1 LSAFLRNYQLN
12 HMAPSFLPRGL
23 TNRSNWCFVNAIL
36 QALLACPPFYNLMK
50 ALPSKTPTNNSATK
64 SNTPMIDSVVE
75 FVNEFTPLEM
85 MNKNQKKDKARKK
98 EDLPTGNALEPSYV
112 YRTLLQLESE
122 TFKVIE
128 GRQEDAEEFLTC
140 MLNMISDEMSAL
152 LKLTEVQQQQ
162 DGGEENNEGG
172 PEWQEV
178 TARGRSC
185 ITRRVADESSLDT
198 PVRQLALGLCRYSVK
213 AEGGETSATLQ
224 PFFTLQLDIQ
234 HEMVGSVEEA
244 LLQNFASEQLDGY
257 ICSKTRQEVEAS
269 RNLSLEDLPPILV
282 LHLKRFV
289 YDGTTGGCQKV
300 MKAVEFSVDLEIPR
314 DILSIA
320 SKNKYTTKQ
329 RQYKL
334 FGVVYHNGREATKG
348 HYVADVYHTGYASW
362 LHCDDSI
369 VKPTA
374 EQLVVQPSQNSVPYI
389 LFYRRGDTM
398 VGVEKTVK

>member
-1 LSAFLRNYQLN
+1 
-12 HMAPSFLPRGL
+12 
-23 TNRSNWCFVNAIL
+23 
-36 QALLACPPFYNLMK
+36 
-50 ALPSKTPTNNSATK
+50 
-64 SNTPMIDSVVE
+64 MIDSVVE
-75 FVNEFTPLEM
+75 FINEFTPLET

-140 MLNMISDEMSAL
+140 VLNMLSDEMSSL
-152 LKLTEVQQQQ
+152 LKLTEESTEEASGDDSVA
-162 DGGEENNEGG
+162 GGGGTTGATPGAGG
-172 PEWQEV
+172 PTVAAVAGGGLEWQEV

-185 ITRRVADESSLDT
+185 VTRRVADQSSLDT

-234 HEMVGSVEEA
+234 HHSVNTVDEA
-244 LLQNFASEQLDGY
+244 LLENFSSEQLDGY

-269 RNLSLEDLPPILV
+269 RNLSLEDLPPILI

-314 DILSIA
+314 DIMSGS
-320 SKNKYTTKQ
+320 SKSKYTAKQ

-362 LHCDDSI
+362 LHCDDST

-374 EQLVVQPSQNSVPYI
+374 EQLVTQPSPNSVPYI

>member
-1 LSAFLRNYQLN
+1 
-12 HMAPSFLPRGL
+12 M
-23 TNRSNWCFVNAIL
+23 
-36 QALLACPPFYNLMK
+36 LACPPFYNLMK

-162 DGGEENNEGG
+162 DGGEENSEGG

-185 ITRRVADESSLDT
+185 ITR
-198 PVRQLALGLCRYSVK
+198 Y
-213 AEGGETSATLQ
+213 
-224 PFFTLQLDIQ
+224 I
-234 HEMVGSVEEA
+234 HE
-244 LLQNFASEQLDGY
+244 QKHHTNIGY
-257 ICSKTRQEVEAS
+257 FHF
-269 RNLSLEDLPPILV
+269 DHPLPPLNPP
-282 LHLKRFV
+282 
-289 YDGTTGGCQKV
+289 
-300 MKAVEFSVDLEIPR
+300 SP
-314 DILSIA
+314 
-320 SKNKYTTKQ
+320 KN
-329 RQYKL
+329 
-334 FGVVYHNGREATKG
+334 
-348 HYVADVYHTGYASW
+348 
-362 LHCDDSI
+362 
-369 VKPTA
+369 
-374 EQLVVQPSQNSVPYI
+374 
-389 LFYRRGDTM
+389 
-398 VGVEKTVK
+398 